1 MAGTPSKDRNTVIGA
16 RLDHKLPRQ
25 KCTHPFLLLG
35 KIGTQTVCI
44 AVMGV
49 SNLENQVGRQK
60 LLGMILSHIAL
71 FFFSSQLSIQFREG
85 GRERGGG
92 GEGGRERERGG
103 RLTCIPV
110 IKLQVDKQ

>member
-71 FFFSSQLSIQFREG
+71 FFSALSSQYNLGREG

-92 GEGGRERERGG
+92 REGGRERERGG
-103 RLTCIPV
+103 G
-110 IKLQVDKQ
+110 